1 MKITKT
7 LIPIALCTLALGAC
21 SNNDDDDDAMMGSD
35 PIVDMASGP
44 LAEGIAITMR
54 NTLQEGGPE
63 GSFPGLFGL
72 ADDAFDENG
81 TMSFSESE
89 FPTALAQP
97 GTPVGDIGGLYDI
110 DLNAGSITYTMLPAA
125 DDPFWST
132 VFGVFPAG
140 KFDRYYLTF
149 SEPHGITSSTSSND
163 SVSLRIDSDTVVV
176 VEIGEGYDMNP
187 PMSFAISL
195 E

>member
-1 MKITKT
+1 MKIEKLKTTKMVFSIVLSALT
-7 LIPIALCTLALGAC
+7 LSAC
-21 SNNDDDDDAMMGSD
+21 DSNDDDENT
-35 PIVDMASGP
+35 VSGP
-44 LAEGIAITMR
+44 LSEGVEITLR

-63 GSFPGLFGL
+63 GTFPALFGL
-72 ADDAFDENG
+72 ADDAYDETG
-81 TMSFSESE
+81 SMSFSASE

-97 GTPVGDIGGLYDI
+97 GSPAGDISGLYDI
-110 DLNAGSITYTMLPAA
+110 NLNADSISYTLLPSA
-125 DDPFWST
+125 DDPFWSN

-149 SEPHGITSSTSSND
+149 SEPHGITNSTSSNS

-176 VEIGEGYDMNP
+176 VEIAEGYDMNP
-187 PMSFAISL
+187 PMSFSIDL